1 MITPKTKVSQLLDEH
16 PELLE
21 VLASFHPHFGKLRNR
36 VLRRVMAPRVTLEQA
51 AQIAG
56 ADLGELLL
64 TLNHAAGYGDSPK
77 ADLSPS
83 PPYAPSPRPPELAD
97 LRSDRCV
104 YLDVREDLRADREPY
119 AKVMAA
125 VRRLG
130 ADQVLVLRNIFEPIP
145 LYDLLGARGFS
156 NWTERLGEEDWQVY
170 FYRSESAKIPAP
182 HPAREP
188 EAGGP
193 PFPN

>member
-56 ADLGELLL
+56 ADLGELIV
-64 TLNHAAGYGDSPK
+64 TLNHAAGYGDSTK

-83 PPYAPSPRPPELAD
+83 PLFTPSPRPPELTD

-104 YLDVREDLRADREPY
+104 YLDVREDLRAGREPY
-119 AKVMAA
+119 PKVMAA
-125 VRRLG
+125 VSGLG
-130 ADQVLVLRNIFEPIP
+130 PDQVLVLRNIFEPIP
-145 LYDLLGARGFS
+145 LYDLLGARRFAH
-156 NWTERLGEEDWQVY
+156 WTERLGEEDWQVY
-170 FYRSESAKIPAP
+170 FYRS
-182 HPAREP
+182 
-188 EAGGP
+188 
-193 PFPN
+193 